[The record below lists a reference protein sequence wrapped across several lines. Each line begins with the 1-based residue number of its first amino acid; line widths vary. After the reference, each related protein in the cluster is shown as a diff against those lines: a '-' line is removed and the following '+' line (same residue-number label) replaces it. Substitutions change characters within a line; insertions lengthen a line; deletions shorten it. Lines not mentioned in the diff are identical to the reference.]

1 MLIREFE
8 IRAISNAP
16 LLPPDTDDFR
26 RMGLRGTEFRPLII
40 RQALATTVQ
49 PLVARPFVGPR
60 SRQSQ
65 QLSEV
70 MASGYRLLD
79 PRRRFDSHQRAI
91 LGRVH
96 AQLTD
101 EAIRLGR
108 ERGAFDP
115 FRFGGTVIGSPDEY
129 PGTGATAF
137 SDSPSLLDC
146 CPAPFE
152 GFLDVDEPGKL
163 RELLSPKRRKISQ
176 AITRLSNKSFRSM
189 RLAHLFALA
198 CGFIVFVG
206 LSALVATVFGRVR
219 GGARPAAGIVAS
231 APAKLPSE
239 GLMAVKP
246 GNVGDSVDGS
256 LHEGFG
262 LSQDKT
268 FEDELTMGQ
277 ETLLIMGGQEI
288 TTNDSDPLAIPPIEE
303 DLLRIDSIVPTDL
316 LVDAL
321 PEPSIPDPVHGDEN
335 SGLIRHEVQ
344 NDPRLLPVVGQV
356 PSFSDICECREQVET
371 NAINRIGAEL
381 KATSAYRQLA
391 KELTRGSAES
401 WAAWLSAASVA
412 VQAGRY
418 EEVTEVIREAVMWSK
433 VSKSQFEDLF
443 LQWLEKWSDNG
454 LPLRNITSWLDRQL
468 RENLLSGDVA
478 SSKRFHEVMKGLAA
492 RTRDDDVLAKAQEW
506 RGVLADSARYAEVIA
521 SLPAAGQVPTNQETA
536 LDAGRYWALVR
547 RDWQK
552 ALPFLARAGD
562 GRLAILATKEA
573 AMADRIDSELAIQ
586 LAEGLIKEAERLKP
600 FFAESL
606 AIHAHELLLRA
617 VRNEQAK
624 RSILELRRRA
634 TELREM
640 FPAAGMEDE
649 LELREGAVEESI
661 ENPAREEV

>member
-1 MLIREFE
+1 MLIREFG

-108 ERGAFDP
+108 ERGTFDP
-115 FRFGGTVIGSPDEY
+115 FRFGESVVGGRDEY
-129 PGTGATAF
+129 PGTGSTVF

-163 RELLSPKRRKISQ
+163 RELLSPKGRKISQ
-176 AITRLSNKSFRSM
+176 AISRLSNESFRSI
-189 RLAHLFALA
+189 RFAHLFALA
-198 CGFIVFVG
+198 CGFIILVG
-206 LSALVATVFGRVR
+206 LSALVTIVFERGR
-219 GGARPAAGIVAS
+219 GGARPAAGVVAS
-231 APAKLPSE
+231 APAKLSSK
-239 GLMAVKP
+239 GLIAVQT
-246 GNVGDSVDGS
+246 GTVGDSVDGP
-256 LHEGFG
+256 LHEGFS
-262 LSQDKT
+262 LSHDQAL
-268 FEDELTMGQ
+268 EAELTMGQ
-277 ETLLIMGGQEI
+277 GTLLIMDGHQIALG
-288 TTNDSDPLAIPPIEE
+288 DSDPLSIPPVEE
-303 DLLRIDSIVPTDL
+303 DVLRIDSIVPIEL

-321 PEPSIPDPVHGDEN
+321 PKPSIPDLVHRDEN
-335 SGLIRHEVQ
+335 SGVIRHDGQ
-344 NDPRLLPVVGQV
+344 NDRMLLPVVGQF
-356 PSFSDICECREQVET
+356 PPFSDICKCREEVET
-371 NAINRIGAEL
+371 KAINRIGTEL

-391 KELTRGSAES
+391 KESTRGSAEA

-418 EEVTEVIREAVMWSK
+418 DEVTEVICEAVVWSEA
-433 VSKSQFEDLF
+433 SKSEVEDLF
-443 LQWLEKWSDNG
+443 LQWLERYADNG
-454 LPLRNITSWLDRQL
+454 LPLRNITGWLDMQL

-478 SSKRFHEVMKGLAA
+478 GSKRFHEVMKGLAT
-492 RTRDDDVLAKAQEW
+492 RTRDDEVSATAREW
-506 RGVLADSARYAEVIA
+506 RGVLADSARYAEAIA
-521 SLPAAGQVPTNQETA
+521 SLPAADQVPTDQELA
-536 LDAGRYWALVR
+536 FDAGRYWALVR

-552 ALPFLARAGD
+552 GLPLLARAGD
-562 GRLAILATKEA
+562 GRLAILATREA
-573 AMADRIDSELAIQ
+573 AIADRIDSELAIQ
-586 LAEGLIKEAERLKP
+586 LAEGLIKEAERLNP

-617 VRNEQAK
+617 VGNEQAK

-634 TELREM
+634 AELRER
-640 FPAAGMEDE
+640 FPAAGMEGE

-661 ENPAREEV
+661 KNSAREEV